1 MLVEKTVYDRFVGML
16 TDATSKLRVGDP
28 EDMSTEMGP
37 LVSEEHRELVSSFV
51 DPPEKGAE
59 VFHAAPVPDGPGWWY
74 PPTVVTTTDPGLR
87 VSREE
92 IFGPV
97 VVVMPFDDESDAV
110 RKANDT
116 RYGLSGSIW
125 TRDSARALRMSR
137 QVMAGVLSVNS
148 NTSVRVGA
156 PFGGMKQ
163 SGIGRELGLEALDS
177 FSELKS
183 VFYSAE

>member
-1 MLVEKTVYDRFVGML
+1 VYDRFVGL
-16 TDATSKLRVGDP
+16 LVDATSKLRVGDP
-28 EDMSTEMGP
+28 EESSTEMGP
-37 LVSEEHRELVSSFV
+37 LVSREHRELVSSFV

-59 VFHAAPVPDGPGWWY
+59 VFHAAPVPQGSGWWY

-87 VSREE
+87 VCSEE
-92 IFGPV
+92 VFGPV
-97 VVVMPFDDESDAV
+97 VVVLPFDDEEDAV
-110 RKANDT
+110 RMANDT

-137 QVMAGVLSVNS
+137 RVMAGVLSVNS

-163 SGIGRELGLEALDS
+163 SGLGRELGLEALDS